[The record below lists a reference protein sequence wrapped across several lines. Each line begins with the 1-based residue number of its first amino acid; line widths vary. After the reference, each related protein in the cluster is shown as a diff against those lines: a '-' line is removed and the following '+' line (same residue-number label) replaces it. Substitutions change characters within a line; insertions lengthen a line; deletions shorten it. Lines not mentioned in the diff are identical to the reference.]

1 LGITTY
7 NPASLDVTN
16 QWLYSDFIN
25 VLPTLKGASQQNNEF
40 KITFKKDRKNDSMTF
55 SSEHRAD
62 LLTEAL
68 HFQPLFAEKARE
80 VLVSWTAS
88 ERGLL

>member
-1 LGITTY
+1 MGITTY
-7 NPASLDVTN
+7 NPASLEVTN
-16 QWLYSDFIN
+16 QWFYSDFIS
-25 VLPTLKGASQQNNEF
+25 VLPTLKGASQQNSEF
-40 KITFKKDRKNDSMTF
+40 KITFKKDRKIDSMTF

-68 HFQPLFAEKARE
+68 HFRSLFAEKARE
-80 VLVSWTAS
+80 VLVSWIGS